1 MSREKESAKILTND
15 MLSEGI
21 YSMWLECRAAKTAKA
36 GQFISVYM
44 NDKSKLLPRPISI
57 CEIDRAGKLRIVYRV
72 VGKGTSDLSAY
83 KPGDSV
89 EILGP
94 IGNGYESAI
103 ADAQA
108 VDNIP
113 FTKDELTIND
123 DTTAL
128 ILGGGI
134 GIPPMLGLAKEL
146 NCKKIIIAGYRN
158 ANELFLT
165 EQLEAEGEFHLS
177 TDDGSTGYY
186 GTVLDLVKAKGIKA
200 DMIFACGPKPMLKG
214 VKALGEEWKVPCY
227 ISMEERMAC
236 GVGACL
242 GCVCK
247 SNEVDSHSKVKN
259 KRVCVDGPV
268 FLSTE
273 VEL

>member
-15 MLSEGI
+15 MLSDGI
-21 YSMWLECRAAKTAKA
+21 YSMWLECNAAKTAKA

-57 CEIDRAGKLRIVYRV
+57 CEIDAGGKLRIVYRV
-72 VGKGTSDLSAY
+72 VGKGTADLSTY
-83 KPGDSV
+83 RPGDNV
-89 EILGP
+89 DILGP
-94 IGNGYESAI
+94 IGNGYELAMCE
-103 ADAQA
+103 AQSLS
-108 VDNIP
+108 DKS
-113 FTKDELTIND
+113 FTNDELTVDEN
-123 DTTAL
+123 TVAL

-134 GIPPMLGLAKEL
+134 GIPPMLGLAREL
-146 NCKKIIIAGYRN
+146 KCKKVIVAGYRN

-186 GTVLDLVKAKGIKA
+186 GTVLDLVKAEGIKA

-214 VKALGEEWKVPCY
+214 VKALGEEWKVPTY

-247 SNEVDSHSKVKN
+247 SREVDSHSKVKN